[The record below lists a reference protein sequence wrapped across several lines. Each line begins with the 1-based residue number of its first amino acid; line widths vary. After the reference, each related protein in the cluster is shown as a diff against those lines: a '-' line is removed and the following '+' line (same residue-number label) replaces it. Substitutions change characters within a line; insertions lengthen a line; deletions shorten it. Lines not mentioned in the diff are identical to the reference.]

1 MMPAMQRRRF
11 LQLASL
17 AGLSVVAPVGLNGI
31 NRLRAQEQRYD
42 GPMWFFVHA
51 GGGWDPTMLC
61 DPKGIAPIN
70 RNYTAD
76 QIGRVGNIAYA
87 PIVYN
92 EGAYSNQ
99 AFFTKFGSRLC
110 VINGVETMTN
120 NHDTGTVHTWSGR
133 LGDGN
138 PALGAL
144 IAGIK
149 APSKPLG
156 FVSAGGFDKTEGLTS
171 VTRVDNVDVISRIA
185 YPNRNDP
192 TKEEDLFHTSDTAAR
207 IAKFQR
213 ERLEAASGGQTLPAL
228 GAVTGQLFLS
238 RTGSNELDLLMQYAP
253 KQEELRNAPDL
264 LRQAM
269 IAIAGY
275 RAGISVAASLSVGG
289 FDTHGNH
296 DQNQA
301 NALARLLTGLDA
313 LITYADAQIA
323 NNFVIVVGSD
333 FGRTPVYNQQN
344 GKDHWS
350 ATSMMMLG
358 KGIRG
363 DRVIGGTDDK
373 QLSVGVD
380 ATTFAPLP
388 GDRKAS
394 KITPGVVHRSL
405 RQLAGIDQDEKARY
419 YPVSGEEL
427 SLSLS

>member
-1 MMPAMQRRRF
+1 
-11 LQLASL
+11 
-17 AGLSVVAPVGLNGI
+17 
-31 NRLRAQEQRYD
+31 
-42 GPMWFFVHA
+42 
-51 GGGWDPTMLC
+51 
-61 DPKGIAPIN
+61 
-70 RNYTAD
+70 
-76 QIGRVGNIAYA
+76 
-87 PIVYN
+87 
-92 EGAYSNQ
+92 
-99 AFFTKFGSRLC
+99 
-110 VINGVETMTN
+110 
-120 NHDTGTVHTWSGR
+120 
-133 LGDGN
+133 
-138 PALGAL
+138 
-144 IAGIK
+144 
-149 APSKPLG
+149 
-156 FVSAGGFDKTEGLTS
+156 
-171 VTRVDNVDVISRIA
+171 
-185 YPNRNDP
+185 
-192 TKEEDLFHTSDTAAR
+192 
-207 IAKFQR
+207 
-213 ERLEAASGGQTLPAL
+213 
-228 GAVTGQLFLS
+228 
-238 RTGSNELDLLMQYAP
+238 LMQYAP

-301 NALARLLTGLDA
+301 VALARLLTGLDA

-380 ATTFAPLP
+380 PSTFAPLP